1 MTEGHGPELARRAGS
16 EDTRWITAAV
26 ALLAT
31 LLFAVSGTEILPA
44 IVTCVAHGGA
54 LPRGQAT
61 TLLLDIALVLLAWRR
76 SRQLKNTRLAL
87 SEVQS
92 RAYNLAY
99 YDEVTGLF
107 NRRRLTELVEQ
118 LCVLGA
124 TDCALL
130 FIDLDHFKKVNDL
143 YGHAAGDELLIT
155 VAGRL
160 RQHCPEDADCVRLGG
175 DEFAV
180 LLQGSSAGSRKVKQL
195 AGVLLEELQRPVPL
209 PNTLATIG
217 ISIGICIPQTEFR
230 EPGTLFKRA
239 DAALYEAKRL
249 GRNRAVMFD
258 ISMETRLSARAKL
271 EADMREGIERGEFVP
286 YFQPIVD
293 LASGD
298 VRGFEVLARWEH
310 PTRGL
315 LEPPEFLDLAEA
327 TGLISDL
334 SFSVMLQALTIAR
347 KWANPVKLAVNIS
360 PVQFNDPL
368 IAQRIQSLLE
378 ATGFPASRLEL
389 EIMER
394 SLLEDHQ
401 TALETIATLRES
413 GISIAVDDLGS
424 IYGSLAML
432 SAMPFDR
439 IKIDRNLI
447 GLLLDSERG
456 DTLVQAIAS
465 LGRGLNL
472 PVTAEGIETEA
483 LHERLAD
490 LGCVDAQGW
499 LFGKALT
506 AEEVRLFFETDVA
519 GRPSG
524 AQPARNTAA

>member
-1 MTEGHGPELARRAGS
+1 LAHSG
-16 EDTRWITAAV
+16 DTRWITATV
-26 ALLAT
+26 ALIAT
-31 LLFAVSGTEILPA
+31 LVFAVSGAEVLPA
-44 IVTCVAHGGA
+44 VVASATRGTPLPPAHVTAFI
-54 LPRGQAT
+54 LN
-61 TLLLDIALVLLAWRR
+61 IALVLLAWRR
-76 SRQLKNTRLAL
+76 SNELKKTRRAL

-107 NRRRLTELVEQ
+107 NRRRLTELVAQ
-118 LCVLGA
+118 LCALQE

-130 FIDLDHFKKVNDL
+130 IIDLDHFKKVNDL
-143 YGHAAGDELLIT
+143 YGHAAGDELLIA
-155 VAGRL
+155 VADRL
-160 RQHCPEDADCVRLGG
+160 RAHCPEDADCVRMGG

-180 LLQGSSAGSRKVKQL
+180 LLQGSSAKSRKVKQL
-195 AGVLLEELQRPVPL
+195 AGLLLEELQKPVAVA
-209 PNTLATIG
+209 NGLATIG
-217 ISIGICIPQTEFR
+217 VSIGVCIPDTVIR
-230 EPGTLFKRA
+230 EPAGLFRRA

-249 GRNRAVMFD
+249 GRNRSVLFTA
-258 ISMETRLSARAKL
+258 SMEERLNARAKL

-315 LEPPEFLDLAEA
+315 IEPPDFLDLAEA

-334 SFSVMLQALTIAR
+334 SFSVMLQALTIGR
-347 KWANPVKLAVNIS
+347 KWTSEVKLAVNIS

-368 IAQRIQSLLE
+368 IAQRIQSLLS
-378 ATGFPASRLEL
+378 ATGFPPERLEL
-389 EIMER
+389 EVMER

-401 TALETIATLRES
+401 MALATIATLRES

-432 SAMPFDR
+432 STIPFDR

-447 GLLLDSERG
+447 GLLLDTERG

-472 PVTAEGIETEA
+472 PLTAEGVETEA

-499 LFGKALT
+499 LFSKALT
-506 AEEVRLFFETDVA
+506 AEEVMQLFGKELA
-519 GRPSG
+519 GSPVGSINSG
-524 AQPARNTAA
+524 KAQLARNSAA